1 MPVGRRARLESRR
14 RAASIPLFTEVSY
27 HTRLPV
33 GLRAFECRSAGVRD
47 SHRAAARRTFALFRT
62 CRECRASRAI
72 IGPVRHA

>member
-1 MPVGRRARLESRR
+1 MPVGPRARLESRR

-27 HTRLPV
+27 HARLPV
-33 GLRAFECRSAGVRD
+33 GLRAFECRLGRVRD